1 MEALLGTIITYTK
14 GNWQGGMSIL
24 GIVLSAYTA
33 YTANSNKMNDT
44 AFSEWVRISGDKIT
58 VYTHPKQYRIFVW
71 VLFFIS
77 QLVLVYK
84 VYDQEQEQV
93 PWFLWLLIPLGI
105 GLLFQATRKVI
116 FKLKEQTFAVKIY
129 GITMR
134 KKTWQKVG
142 MYTIRQR
149 STQDDNTFMSSRSYN
164 EYLLHLHF
172 DVGKVWVAQARQA
185 ADLKPLAIALQ
196 EMLEAVHAL

>member
-1 MEALLGTIITYTK
+1 
-14 GNWQGGMSIL
+14 MSIL
-24 GIVLSAYTA
+24 VIVLSATA
-33 YTANSNKMNDT
+33 FLANSIKMNDT
-44 AFSEWVRISGDKIT
+44 VFSEWVRISGDKIT

-84 VYDQEQEQV
+84 VYDQEQEQE
-93 PWFLWLLIPLGI
+93 PWLVWLLIPLGI
-105 GLLFQATRKVI
+105 VLLFLATRKVI
-116 FKLKEQTFAVKIY
+116 FRLKEQTFAVKVY

-149 STQDDNTFMSSRSYN
+149 STQDDTTFMSSRSRRNN

-172 DVGKVWVAQARQA
+172 DIGKVWVAQARQA
-185 ADLKPLAIALQ
+185 ENLKPLAIALQ